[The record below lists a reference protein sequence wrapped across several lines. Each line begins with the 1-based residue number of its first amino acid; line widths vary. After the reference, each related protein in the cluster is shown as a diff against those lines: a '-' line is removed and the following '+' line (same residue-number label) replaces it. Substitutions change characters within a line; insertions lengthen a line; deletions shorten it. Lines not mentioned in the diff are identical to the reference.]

1 MSFVE
6 STSNNLMT
14 FNEAINDNK
23 FKVAVDLCHK
33 MLPMFVQLNQK
44 EAADFLQK
52 MDGLR
57 NDDESSFPEWKE
69 ESIRFMDKVDEFI
82 TYLSDKYDIN

>member
-1 MSFVE
+1 
-6 STSNNLMT
+6 
-14 FNEAINDNK
+14 
-23 FKVAVDLCHK
+23 
-33 MLPMFVQLNQK
+33 MFVQLNQK

-57 NDDESSFPEWKE
+57 NDNESSFPEWKE